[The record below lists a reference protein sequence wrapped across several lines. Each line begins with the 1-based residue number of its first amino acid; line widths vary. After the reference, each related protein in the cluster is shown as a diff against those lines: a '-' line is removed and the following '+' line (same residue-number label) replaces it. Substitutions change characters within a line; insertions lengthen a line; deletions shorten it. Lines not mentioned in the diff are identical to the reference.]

1 MVHISLIVLRRRP
14 PVRHVHF
21 KAPIVLPYLGAVA
34 CLYLAGPWARTEEQR
49 QQYVI
54 AVYLLGIGIVL
65 WLITYFW
72 NRTVRHKEARLAPE
86 ELAERPDNPSS

>member
-1 MVHISLIVLRRRP
+1 
-14 PVRHVHF
+14 
-21 KAPIVLPYLGAVA
+21 
-34 CLYLAGPWARTEEQR
+34 
-49 QQYVI
+49 VI